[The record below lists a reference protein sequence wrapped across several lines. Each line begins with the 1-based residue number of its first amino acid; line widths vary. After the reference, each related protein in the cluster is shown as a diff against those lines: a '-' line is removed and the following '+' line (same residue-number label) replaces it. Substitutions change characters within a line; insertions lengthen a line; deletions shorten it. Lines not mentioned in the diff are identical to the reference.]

1 MNSRI
6 HIYELGFI
14 FLSGSFIYSLI
25 EIIFR
30 GHTHWSMTVL
40 GGISGAV
47 LYLIDLGRETLALK
61 AFAGA
66 MMITAL
72 EMVTGVI
79 DNIIMK
85 WSVWDYSRV
94 PFNILGQICLPFS
107 AAWFLITIPVD
118 FLCRGLNR
126 AFGGTGSSNTLPE
139 NSLL

>member
-107 AAWFLITIPVD
+107 VLWF
-118 FLCRGLNR
+118 FLCFP
-126 AFGGTGSSNTLPE
+126 A
-139 NSLL
+139 LLFCRFVRRRFV